1 MTVHIA
7 SEAEINT
14 VYDIRKKVFVEEQL
28 VPIDIEIDD
37 LEQDAFHFI
46 CYYEGNAVG
55 ASRLRLEDSY
65 GKLERICV
73 LQAYRGLSL
82 GKQIIKKME
91 KHIQKMG
98 YPTAK
103 LSAQTHA
110 ISFYQ
115 SLGYHII
122 SDEYMDA
129 GIPHKT
135 MMKSLND
142 QT

>member
-1 MTVHIA
+1 MTIHIA

-14 VYDIRKKVFVEEQL
+14 VYDIRKKVFVEEQH
-28 VPIDIEIDD
+28 VPLDIEIDD

-46 CYYEGNAVG
+46 CYYEGIAVG
-55 ASRLRLEDSY
+55 ASRLRFEDAY

-73 LQAYRGLSL
+73 LQTYRGLSL
-82 GKQIIKKME
+82 GKEIIKEME
-91 KHIQKMG
+91 EQIKKMG

-115 SLGYHII
+115 ALGYQVI

-129 GIPHKT
+129 GIPHRT
-135 MMKSLND
+135 MIKAINN